1 MSSIS
6 FTEHRTL
13 PEDTSELSV
22 CLYEKSEEAV
32 KSGVTDFYFGGA
44 YGWDQFSFLVVLKLR
59 EKYPNIRLNL
69 VLPCSNAEQTAK
81 WKKKDKANFYRI
93 LSLADSVEY
102 TSEHHFKGCMKLRN
116 VSLVE
121 YADICFCY
129 FDPKRQRSGTAQ
141 TVRMAQ
147 KKGIS
152 IFNFWNLDK

>member
-1 MSSIS
+1 MPSIS
-6 FTEHRTL
+6 FTGHRTL
-13 PEDTSELSV
+13 SKDTKELSQN
-22 CLYEKSEEAV
+22 LYKRTEEAI

-59 EKYPNIRLNL
+59 EKYPHIRLNL
-69 VLPCSNAEQTAK
+69 VLPCSNNEQTEN
-81 WKKKDKANFYRI
+81 WSEKDKVEFYRI

-102 TSEHHFKGCMKLRN
+102 TSEHYFNGCMKLRN
-116 VSLVE
+116 ARLVE

-147 KKGIS
+147 KKSIP
-152 IFNFWNLDK
+152 IFNFWSEDK

>member
-6 FTEHRTL
+6 FTGHRTL
-13 PEDTSELSV
+13 PEDTSELSEY
-22 CLYEKSEEAV
+22 LYEKSEEAII
-32 KSGVTDFYFGGA
+32 SGVTGFYFGGA

-59 EKYPNIRLNL
+59 EKYPHIRLNL
-69 VLPCSNAEQTAK
+69 VLPCSNAEQTAN
-81 WKKKDKANFYRI
+81 WKEKNKAEFYRI

-102 TSEHHFKGCMKLRN
+102 TSEHYFNGCMKLRN
-116 VSLVE
+116 ARLVE

-147 KKGIS
+147 KKGIP